1 MPSFVNPI
9 HTNANALNSGTK
21 NEVKDTK
28 NAPKSA
34 SKDFNK
40 ILNQKISKDKTAPK
54 ENPNALK
61 ATPKDAKEDAKELE
75 KTPTPHHQHAQNLAK
90 DQQAPTL
97 KDLLNH
103 KKTTASHEAQHET
116 HEPTLKDLLN
126 HKKTTASHEA
136 QHETHEMHE
145 TNPKTPNET
154 LNKNEKKPNGVA
166 SNAHQ
171 ANLTNKNPLTPTNH
185 ANNAIKNPTAPTH
198 NAKEPKTLKDIHALS
213 QKHDLNASNIQV
225 GTPLEKKETPL
236 NASDQLALKTTQTS
250 INHTLA
256 KNDSK
261 NTANLSSVLQSLEKK
276 ESHNK
281 ERTTPPSNEKKTPPL
296 REALQMNAIKRDK
309 TLSKKK
315 PEKTPTKT
323 QTTAAT
329 PENAPKIPL
338 KTPPLMPL
346 IGANPPN
353 DNAPTPLEKE
363 EKAKEVS
370 ENKEKTKE
378 SNNSAQSAQNA
389 QASDKTSENKSAA
402 PKETI
407 KHFTQQLKQEIQEY
421 KPPMSRISMDL
432 FPKELGKVEVT
443 IQKVG
448 KNLKV
453 SVISHNNSLQT
464 FLDNQ
469 QDLKNSLNA
478 LGFEGVDLS
487 FSQDSSKEQPKEPL
501 REPFKE
507 QESTPLK
514 ENALKSYQENT
525 DNENK
530 ETSMQITLYA

>member
-1 MPSFVNPI
+1 MPSPVNPI
-9 HTNANALNSGTK
+9 HTNANAFNSGAK
-21 NEVKDTK
+21 NEVKDAK

-34 SKDFNK
+34 SKDFSK
-40 ILNQKISKDKTAPK
+40 ILNQKISKDKTASK
-54 ENPNALK
+54 ESPSHSALK
-61 ATPKDAKEDAKELE
+61 ATPKDAKEDAKALE
-75 KTPTPHHQHAQNLAK
+75 KTPTLPYQHAQNLAK

-97 KDLLNH
+97 KDWLNH
-103 KKTTASHEAQHET
+103 KTAPHKSQHEAQHET
-116 HEPTLKDLLN
+116 HEANK
-126 HKKTTASHEA
+126 
-136 QHETHEMHE
+136 

-154 LNKNEKKPNGVA
+154 LSKNEKKPNEVT

-171 ANLTNKNPLTPTNH
+171 TNLPNKNPITPNH
-185 ANNAIKNPTAPTH
+185 ANNAIKTPTTPTH
-198 NAKEPKTLKDIHALS
+198 SAKEPKTLKDIQTLS
-213 QKHDLNASNIQV
+213 QKHDLNASNIQAAT
-225 GTPLEKKETPL
+225 TPENKTPL
-236 NASDQLALKTTQTS
+236 NASDHLALKTTQTPT
-250 INHTLA
+250 NHTLA
-256 KNDSK
+256 KNDAK

-276 ESHNK
+276 EPQNK
-281 ERTTPPSNEKKTPPL
+281 ERANPPNNEKKTPPL
-296 REALQMNAIKRDK
+296 KEALEMNAIKRDK

-315 PEKTPTKT
+315 PEKTPIHAKT
-323 QTTAAT
+323 QATAPSAT

-338 KTPPLMPL
+338 KTLPLMPL
-346 IGANPPN
+346 IGANPPPN
-353 DNAPTPLEKE
+353 DNIPTPLEKE
-363 EKAKEVS
+363 EKTKEIS
-370 ENKEKTKE
+370 DNKEKAKE
-378 SNNSAQSAQNA
+378 TNSSAQSAQNT
-389 QASDKTSENKSAA
+389 QASDKTSENKSTT

-421 KPPMSRISMDL
+421 KPPMSKISMDL

-487 FSQDSSKEQPKEPL
+487 FSQDSSKEQQAPKDQPK
-501 REPFKE
+501 EPFKE
-507 QESTPLK
+507 QELTPLK

-525 DNENK
+525 DHENQ

>member
-1 MPSFVNPI
+1 MPSPINPI
-9 HTNANALNSGTK
+9 HTNANANASINSGVK

-54 ENPNALK
+54 ESPNSNALK
-61 ATPKDAKEDAKELE
+61 ATPKDAKENAKELE

-103 KKTTASHEAQHET
+103 KKTTASHEAQHE
-116 HEPTLKDLLN
+116 N
-126 HKKTTASHEA
+126 
-136 QHETHEMHE
+136 HETS
-145 TNPKTPNET
+145 PKTPNET

-166 SNAHQ
+166 SNTHQ

-185 ANNAIKNPTAPTH
+185 AIKNPTAPTH

-213 QKHDLNASNIQV
+213 QKHDLNASNIQAT
-225 GTPLEKKETPL
+225 TPLEKKETPL
-236 NASDQLALKTTQTS
+236 NASDQLALKTTQTP

-281 ERTTPPSNEKKTPPL
+281 ERTTPPHNEKKTPPL

-315 PEKTPTKT
+315 SEKTPTKT
-323 QTTAAT
+323 QTTAQVAT
-329 PENAPKIPL
+329 PKNPPKIPL

-378 SNNSAQSAQNA
+378 STNSTQSVQNA
-389 QASDKTSENKSAA
+389 QSSDKTSENKSAA

-487 FSQDSSKEQPKEPL
+487 FSQDSSKEQPKEQL

>member
-1 MPSFVNPI
+1 MPSPINPI
-9 HTNANALNSGTK
+9 HTNANANASINSGAK
-21 NEVKDTK
+21 NEDTK

-34 SKDFNK
+34 SKDFSK

-54 ENPNALK
+54 ENPSALK
-61 ATPKDAKEDAKELE
+61 ATPKNAKEGAKEDAKELE

-103 KKTTASHEAQHET
+103 QKTTASHEAQHEI
-116 HEPTLKDLLN
+116 
-126 HKKTTASHEA
+126 HKN
-136 QHETHEMHE
+136 HE

-154 LNKNEKKPNGVA
+154 LNKNEKKPNGVT
-166 SNAHQ
+166 SSVHQ
-171 ANLTNKNPLTPTNH
+171 TNLTHKPPLTPTNH
-185 ANNAIKNPTAPTH
+185 ANHANHAIKNPTTPTH
-198 NAKEPKTLKDIHALS
+198 NTKDPKTLKDIQTLS
-213 QKHDLNASNIQV
+213 QKHDLNVSNIQATT
-225 GTPLEKKETPL
+225 TPENKTPL

-256 KNDSK
+256 KNDAK

-276 ESHNK
+276 DPHNK
-281 ERTTPPSNEKKTPPL
+281 EHATPPNNEKKTPPL
-296 REALQMNAIKRDK
+296 REALPMNAIKRDK

-323 QTTAAT
+323 QTTAPSIV

-338 KTPPLMPL
+338 KTPPLPL
-346 IGANPPN
+346 IGANPPPN
-353 DNAPTPLEKE
+353 DNTPTPLEKE

-378 SNNSAQSAQNA
+378 STNSAQSAQNA

-487 FSQDSSKEQPKEPL
+487 FSQDSSKEQEKEPFK
-501 REPFKE
+501 EPFKE
-507 QESTPLK
+507 QELTPLK

>member
-1 MPSFVNPI
+1 MPSPINPI
-9 HTNANALNSGTK
+9 HTNASANASALNSGAK

-61 ATPKDAKEDAKELE
+61 ATPKNSKEGAKENAKELE
-75 KTPTPHHQHAQNLAK
+75 KTPTPHYQHAQNLAK

-103 KKTTASHEAQHET
+103 KKTTASHEAQHEI
-116 HEPTLKDLLN
+116 
-126 HKKTTASHEA
+126 HKN
-136 QHETHEMHE
+136 HE

-154 LNKNEKKPNGVA
+154 LNKNEKKPNEVA

-185 ANNAIKNPTAPTH
+185 ANNANKNPTAPTH
-198 NAKEPKTLKDIHALS
+198 NAKDSKTLKDIQTLS

-256 KNDSK
+256 KNDAK

-276 ESHNK
+276 ESYNK
-281 ERTTPPSNEKKTPPL
+281 ERTTLPHNEKKTPPL

-323 QTTAAT
+323 QTTAPSTT

-353 DNAPTPLEKE
+353 NNAPTPLEKE
-363 EKAKEVS
+363 EKTKEVS

-378 SNNSAQSAQNA
+378 STNSAQSVQNT

-487 FSQDSSKEQPKEPL
+487 FSQDSSKEQPKEQL

-507 QESTPLK
+507 QELTPLK

>member
-1 MPSFVNPI
+1 MPSPINPI
-9 HTNANALNSGTK
+9 HTNASANANALNSGAK
-21 NEVKDTK
+21 NEDTK

-34 SKDFNK
+34 SKDFSK

-54 ENPNALK
+54 ESPNALK
-61 ATPKDAKEDAKELE
+61 AAPKDAKEGAKKDAKELE
-75 KTPTPHHQHAQNLAK
+75 KTPTLHPQHAQNLAK

-116 HEPTLKDLLN
+116 HKN
-126 HKKTTASHEA
+126 
-136 QHETHEMHE
+136 HE

-154 LNKNEKKPNGVA
+154 LNKNEKKPNGVI

-171 ANLTNKNPLTPTNH
+171 TSLTNKNPLPPTNH
-185 ANNAIKNPTAPTH
+185 ANNAIKNPTAPTDTK
-198 NAKEPKTLKDIHALS
+198 KESKTLKDIQTLS
-213 QKHDLNASNIQV
+213 QKHDLNASNIQAT
-225 GTPLEKKETPL
+225 TPLEKKETPL
-236 NASDQLALKTTQTS
+236 RTSDQLALKTTQTS
-250 INHTLA
+250 INHTLK
-256 KNDSK
+256 KNDAK

-276 ESHNK
+276 ESHHK
-281 ERTTPPSNEKKTPPL
+281 ERATPPSNEKKTPPL

-323 QTTAAT
+323 QTTAPSAT
-329 PENAPKIPL
+329 LENAPKTPL

-353 DNAPTPLEKE
+353 DNAPTLLEKE
-363 EKAKEVS
+363 EKTKEAS
-370 ENKEKTKE
+370 ENKEKAKE
-378 SNNSAQSAQNA
+378 STNSTQSAQNA
-389 QASDKTSENKSAA
+389 QSSDKASENKSAT

-487 FSQDSSKEQPKEPL
+487 FSQDSSKEQEKEQL
-501 REPFKE
+501 RESFKE
-507 QESTPLK
+507 QELTPLK

-525 DNENK
+525 DNENQ

>member
-1 MPSFVNPI
+1 MPSPVNPI
-9 HTNANALNSGTK
+9 HTNANALNSGAK

-34 SKDFNK
+34 SKDFSK
-40 ILNQKISKDKTAPK
+40 ILNQKISKDKTASK
-54 ENPNALK
+54 NSNPSALKDTPQNALK
-61 ATPKDAKEDAKELE
+61 DKLE
-75 KTPTPHHQHAQNLAK
+75 KTPTPHHQHAQNPAK

-97 KDLLNH
+97 KDWLNH
-103 KKTTASHEAQHET
+103 QKTTAPHETQHET
-116 HEPTLKDLLN
+116 HETN
-126 HKKTTASHEA
+126 
-136 QHETHEMHE
+136 E

-154 LNKNEKKPNGVA
+154 LNKNEKKPNGVTSNTHQTNLA
-166 SNAHQ
+166 S
-171 ANLTNKNPLTPTNH
+171 KNPITPNH

-198 NAKEPKTLKDIHALS
+198 NAKEPKTLKDIQTLS
-213 QKHDLNASNIQV
+213 QKHDLNASNIQATT
-225 GTPLEKKETPL
+225 TPENKTPL
-236 NASDQLALKTTQTS
+236 NASDHLALKATQTPT
-250 INHTLA
+250 NHTLA
-256 KNDSK
+256 KNDAK

-276 ESHNK
+276 EPHNK
-281 ERTTPPSNEKKTPPL
+281 EHANPPNNEKKTPPL
-296 REALQMNAIKRDK
+296 KEALEMNAIKRDK

-315 PEKTPTKT
+315 SEKTPTKA
-323 QTTAAT
+323 QTTAPSIA

-363 EKAKEVS
+363 ETTKEAS
-370 ENKEKTKE
+370 DNKEKTKE
-378 SNNSAQSAQNA
+378 SNNSAQNAQNA
-389 QASDKTSENKSAA
+389 QASDKTSENKSTA

-432 FPKELGKVEVT
+432 FPKELGKVEVI

-487 FSQDSSKEQPKEPL
+487 FSQDSSKEQPKEQL
-501 REPFKE
+501 RELFKE

-525 DNENK
+525 DHENQ

>member
-1 MPSFVNPI
+1 MPSPVNPI
-9 HTNANALNSGTK
+9 HTNANALNSGAK
-21 NEVKDTK
+21 NEVKDAK

-34 SKDFNK
+34 SKDFSK

-61 ATPKDAKEDAKELE
+61 ATPKNSKEDAKKLE
-75 KTPTPHHQHAQNLAK
+75 KTPTLPHQHAQNPAK

-97 KDLLNH
+97 KDWLNH
-103 KKTTASHEAQHET
+103 KKTTASHEAQHE
-116 HEPTLKDLLN
+116 KN
-126 HKKTTASHEA
+126 
-136 QHETHEMHE
+136 HE

-154 LNKNEKKPNGVA
+154 LNKNEKKPNGIT

-171 ANLTNKNPLTPTNH
+171 TSLPNKNPITPTNH

-198 NAKEPKTLKDIHALS
+198 NAKDPKTLKDIQTLS
-213 QKHDLNASNIQV
+213 QKHDLNASNIQAAT
-225 GTPLEKKETPL
+225 TPENKNPL
-236 NASDQLALKTTQTS
+236 NASDQLALKTTQTPT
-250 INHTLA
+250 NHTLA
-256 KNDSK
+256 KNDAK

-276 ESHNK
+276 ESPNK
-281 ERTTPPSNEKKTPPL
+281 EHANPQNNEKKTPPL
-296 REALQMNAIKRDK
+296 KEALQMNAIKRDK

-315 PEKTPTKT
+315 SEKT
-323 QTTAAT
+323 QTKAQTTAQSAT

-338 KTPPLMPL
+338 KTPLLMPL
-346 IGANPPN
+346 IGANPPPN
-353 DNAPTPLEKE
+353 DNIPTPLEKE
-363 EKAKEVS
+363 ETTKEAS
-370 ENKEKTKE
+370 DNKEKTKE
-378 SNNSAQSAQNA
+378 TNNSAQNAQNT
-389 QASDKTSENKSAA
+389 QASDKTSENKSVT

-432 FPKELGKVEVT
+432 FPKELGKVEVI

-487 FSQDSSKEQPKEPL
+487 FSQDSSKEQPKEQL
-501 REPFKE
+501 RELFKE
-507 QESTPLK
+507 QESSPLK

-525 DNENK
+525 DHENQ

>member
-1 MPSFVNPI
+1 MPSPVNPI
-9 HTNANALNSGTK
+9 HTNANALNSGAK
-21 NEVKDTK
+21 NEVKDAK

-34 SKDFNK
+34 SKDFSK

-54 ENPNALK
+54 ESPNPNASK
-61 ATPKDAKEDAKELE
+61 VTPKDAKALE
-75 KTPTPHHQHAQNLAK
+75 KTPTLPHQHAKDLVK

-97 KDLLNH
+97 KDWLNH
-103 KKTTASHEAQHET
+103 KKITASHETQHET
-116 HEPTLKDLLN
+116 HEAN
-126 HKKTTASHEA
+126 
-136 QHETHEMHE
+136 E

-154 LNKNEKKPNGVA
+154 LNKNEKKPNGVT

-171 ANLTNKNPLTPTNH
+171 TNLASKNPITPTNH
-185 ANNAIKNPTAPTH
+185 ANNAIKNPTTPTH
-198 NAKEPKTLKDIHALS
+198 NAKEPKTLKDIQTLS
-213 QKHDLNASNIQV
+213 QKHDLNASNIQAAT
-225 GTPLEKKETPL
+225 TPENKNPL
-236 NASDQLALKTTQTS
+236 NASDQLALKTTQTPT
-250 INHTLA
+250 NHTLA
-256 KNDSK
+256 KNDAK

-281 ERTTPPSNEKKTPPL
+281 EHANPSHNEKKTPPL
-296 REALQMNAIKRDK
+296 KEALQMNAIKRDK

-315 PEKTPTKT
+315 SEKTPTKA
-323 QTTAAT
+323 QTTAPSIA
-329 PENAPKIPL
+329 PENAPKIPF

-353 DNAPTPLEKE
+353 DNIPTPLEKE
-363 EKAKEVS
+363 ETTKEAS
-370 ENKEKTKE
+370 DNKEKTKE
-378 SNNSAQSAQNA
+378 SSNSAQSAQNT
-389 QASDKTSENKSAA
+389 QASDKTSENKNVT

-432 FPKELGKVEVT
+432 FPKELGKVEVI

-487 FSQDSSKEQPKEPL
+487 FSQDSSKEQPKEQL
-501 REPFKE
+501 RELFKE

-525 DNENK
+525 DHENK

>member
-1 MPSFVNPI
+1 MPSPVNPI
-9 HTNANALNSGTK
+9 HTNANALNSGAK
-21 NEVKDTK
+21 NEDTK

-34 SKDFNK
+34 SKDFSK

-61 ATPKDAKEDAKELE
+61 ATPKDAKEDAKALE
-75 KTPTPHHQHAQNLAK
+75 KTLPHQHSQNLAK

-97 KDLLNH
+97 KDWLNH
-103 KKTTASHEAQHET
+103 QKTTAKHEAQHET
-116 HEPTLKDLLN
+116 HEAN
-126 HKKTTASHEA
+126 
-136 QHETHEMHE
+136 E

-154 LNKNEKKPNGVA
+154 LNKNEKKPNGVT

-185 ANNAIKNPTAPTH
+185 AIKNPTTPTH
-198 NAKEPKTLKDIHALS
+198 NAKESKTLKDIQTLS
-213 QKHDLNASNIQV
+213 QKHDLNASNIQAAT
-225 GTPLEKKETPL
+225 TPENKTPL
-236 NASDQLALKTTQTS
+236 NASDHLALKTTPKNPTTNPTT
-250 INHTLA
+250 I
-256 KNDSK
+256 KNDAK

-276 ESHNK
+276 ESPNK
-281 ERTTPPSNEKKTPPL
+281 EHANPQNNEKKTPPL
-296 REALQMNAIKRDK
+296 KEALQMNAIKRDK

-315 PEKTPTKT
+315 PEKTPTKA
-323 QTTAAT
+323 QTTAPSIV

-346 IGANPPN
+346 IGANPPPN
-353 DNAPTPLEKE
+353 DNIPTPLEKE
-363 EKAKEVS
+363 ETTKEAS
-370 ENKEKTKE
+370 DNKEKTKE
-378 SNNSAQSAQNA
+378 STNSAQNA
-389 QASDKTSENKSAA
+389 QNTQASDKTIENKSTA

-432 FPKELGKVEVT
+432 FPKELGRVEVI

-487 FSQDSSKEQPKEPL
+487 FSQDSSKEQPKEQL
-501 REPFKE
+501 RELFKE
-507 QESTPLK
+507 QESSPLK

-525 DNENK
+525 DHENQ
-530 ETSMQITLYA
+530 ETSMQITLYAWF

>member
-1 MPSFVNPI
+1 MPSPINPI
-9 HTNANALNSGTK
+9 HTNASANANALNSGAK

-34 SKDFNK
+34 SKDFSK

-54 ENPNALK
+54 ENPSALK
-61 ATPKDAKEDAKELE
+61 ATPKDAKENAKENAKELE

-103 KKTTASHEAQHET
+103 KKTAVSHEAQHET
-116 HEPTLKDLLN
+116 HK
-126 HKKTTASHEA
+126 
-136 QHETHEMHE
+136 MHE

-154 LNKNEKKPNGVA
+154 SNKNEKKPNGVA
-166 SNAHQ
+166 SSAHQ

-198 NAKEPKTLKDIHALS
+198 NAKEPKTLKDIQTLS
-213 QKHDLNASNIQV
+213 QKHDLNANNIQAT
-225 GTPLEKKETPL
+225 TPLEKKETPL
-236 NASDQLALKTTQTS
+236 KASDQLALKTTQTP

-256 KNDSK
+256 KNDAK

-323 QTTAAT
+323 QTTAQAAT

-363 EKAKEVS
+363 EKAKEAS
-370 ENKEKTKE
+370 DNKEKTKE
-378 SNNSAQSAQNA
+378 STNSAQNA
-389 QASDKTSENKSAA
+389 QNTQASDKASENKSAA

-487 FSQDSSKEQPKEPL
+487 FSQDSSKEQPKESFK
-501 REPFKE
+501 EPFKE

>member
-1 MPSFVNPI
+1 MPSPINPI
-9 HTNANALNSGTK
+9 HTNANTNASINSGAK
-21 NEVKDTK
+21 NEDTK

-34 SKDFNK
+34 SKDFSK

-54 ENPNALK
+54 ENPSALK
-61 ATPKDAKEDAKELE
+61 ASPKDAKENAKALE

-116 HEPTLKDLLN
+116 HK
-126 HKKTTASHEA
+126 
-136 QHETHEMHE
+136 MHE

-154 LNKNEKKPNGVA
+154 SNKNEKKPNGVA
-166 SNAHQ
+166 SSAHQ
-171 ANLTNKNPLTPTNH
+171 ANLTHKNPLTPTNH
-185 ANNAIKNPTAPTH
+185 ANKNPTAPTH
-198 NAKEPKTLKDIHALS
+198 NAKEPKTLKDIQTLS

-236 NASDQLALKTTQTS
+236 NANDQLALKTTQTS

-256 KNDSK
+256 KNDAK

-281 ERTTPPSNEKKTPPL
+281 ERTTPPNNEKKTPPL
-296 REALQMNAIKRDK
+296 REALPMNAIKRDK

-323 QTTAAT
+323 QTTAPSIA

-378 SNNSAQSAQNA
+378 STNSAQNA
-389 QASDKTSENKSAA
+389 QNAQVSDKTSENKSAT

-501 REPFKE
+501 RESFKE

>member
-1 MPSFVNPI
+1 MPSPVNPI
-9 HTNANALNSGTK
+9 HTNANALNSGAK

-34 SKDFNK
+34 SKDFSK
-40 ILNQKISKDKTAPK
+40 ILNQKISKDKTASK
-54 ENPNALK
+54 ENPSALK
-61 ATPKDAKEDAKELE
+61 DAPKDAKALE
-75 KTPTPHHQHAQNLAK
+75 KTTTPTHQHAQNPAK
-90 DQQAPTL
+90 NQQAPTL
-97 KDLLNH
+97 KDWLNH
-103 KKTTASHEAQHET
+103 PKTTASHEAQHE
-116 HEPTLKDLLN
+116 N
-126 HKKTTASHEA
+126 
-136 QHETHEMHE
+136 HE
-145 TNPKTPNET
+145 TNPKNPNET
-154 LNKNEKKPNGVA
+154 LNKNEKKPNGVT

-171 ANLTNKNPLTPTNH
+171 TNLASKNPITPTNH
-185 ANNAIKNPTAPTH
+185 ANHANKTPTH
-198 NAKEPKTLKDIHALS
+198 DTKEPKTLKDIQTLS
-213 QKHDLNASNIQV
+213 QKHDLNASNIQAATTPENK
-225 GTPLEKKETPL
+225 TPLST
-236 NASDQLALKTTQTS
+236 SDQLALKATQTPT
-250 INHTLA
+250 NHTLA
-256 KNDSK
+256 KNDAK

-276 ESHNK
+276 EPPNK
-281 ERTTPPSNEKKTPPL
+281 EHANPQNSEKKTPPL
-296 REALQMNAIKRDK
+296 KEALEMNAIKRDK

-315 PEKTPTKT
+315 PEKTPIHAKT
-323 QTTAAT
+323 QTTAPSAT

-353 DNAPTPLEKE
+353 DNIPTPLEKE

-370 ENKEKTKE
+370 ENKEKAKE
-378 SNNSAQSAQNA
+378 TNSSTQSAQNT
-389 QASDKTSENKSAA
+389 QASDKTSDNKSTA

-421 KPPMSRISMDL
+421 KPPMSKISMDL

-487 FSQDSSKEQPKEPL
+487 FSQDSSKEQQAPKEQPK
-501 REPFKE
+501 EPFKE
-507 QESTPLK
+507 QELTPLK

-525 DNENK
+525 DHENQ

>member
-1 MPSFVNPI
+1 MPSPINPI
-9 HTNANALNSGTK
+9 HTNASANASTLINSGAK
-21 NEVKDTK
+21 NKDTK

-34 SKDFNK
+34 SKDFSK

-61 ATPKDAKEDAKELE
+61 ATPKNTKEDAKVLE
-75 KTPTPHHQHAQNLAK
+75 KTPTLQPQHAQNPAK

-103 KKTTASHEAQHET
+103 KTTAPHEAQHEN
-116 HEPTLKDLLN
+116 HE
-126 HKKTTASHEA
+126 
-136 QHETHEMHE
+136 HE

-154 LNKNEKKPNGVA
+154 LNKNEKEPNGVT
-166 SNAHQ
+166 SNDHQ

-185 ANNAIKNPTAPTH
+185 AIKNPTAPTH
-198 NAKEPKTLKDIHALS
+198 NAKEPKTLKDIQTLS
-213 QKHDLNASNIQV
+213 QKHDLNANNIQAAT
-225 GTPLEKKETPL
+225 TPENKTPL
-236 NASDQLALKTTQTS
+236 NASDQLALKTTQTPT
-250 INHTLA
+250 NHTLA
-256 KNDSK
+256 KNDAK

-276 ESHNK
+276 EPQNK
-281 ERTTPPSNEKKTPPL
+281 ERATPPNNEKKTPPL
-296 REALQMNAIKRDK
+296 KEALQMNAIKRDK

-315 PEKTPTKT
+315 SEKTPTKA
-323 QTTAAT
+323 QTTAPSAT

-353 DNAPTPLEKE
+353 DNPPTPLEKE
-363 EKAKEVS
+363 ETTKEAS
-370 ENKEKTKE
+370 DNKEKTKE

-389 QASDKTSENKSAA
+389 QASDKTSENKSVT

-432 FPKELGKVEVT
+432 FPKELGKVEVI

-487 FSQDSSKEQPKEPL
+487 FSQDSSKEQHKEQL
-501 REPFKE
+501 RELFKE

-514 ENALKSYQENT
+514 ESVLKSYQENT
-525 DNENK
+525 DHENQ

>member
-1 MPSFVNPI
+1 MPSPVNPL
-9 HTNANALNSGTK
+9 HANTNALNSGAK
-21 NEVKDTK
+21 NEVKDAK

-34 SKDFNK
+34 SKDFSK

-54 ENPNALK
+54 ELPNPNALK
-61 ATPKDAKEDAKELE
+61 ATPKDAKALE
-75 KTPTPHHQHAQNLAK
+75 KTPILPHQHAQNPAK

-97 KDLLNH
+97 KDWLNH
-103 KKTTASHEAQHET
+103 KTAPHKSQHEAQHET
-116 HEPTLKDLLN
+116 HEAN
-126 HKKTTASHEA
+126 
-136 QHETHEMHE
+136 E

-154 LNKNEKKPNGVA
+154 LNKNEKKPNEVA

-171 ANLTNKNPLTPTNH
+171 TNLPNKNPITPNHAKNATKTPT
-185 ANNAIKNPTAPTH
+185 TPTH
-198 NAKEPKTLKDIHALS
+198 SAKEPKTLKDIQTLS
-213 QKHDLNASNIQV
+213 QKHDLNANNIQAAT
-225 GTPLEKKETPL
+225 TPENKNPL
-236 NASDQLALKTTQTS
+236 NASDHLALKTTQTPT
-250 INHTLA
+250 NHTLA
-256 KNDSK
+256 KNDAK

-276 ESHNK
+276 EPQNK
-281 ERTTPPSNEKKTPPL
+281 EHANPPNSEKKTPPL
-296 REALQMNAIKRDK
+296 KEALQMNAIKRDK

-315 PEKTPTKT
+315 SEKTPTHAKT
-323 QTTAAT
+323 QTTALSVA

-346 IGANPPN
+346 IGANPPPN
-353 DNAPTPLEKE
+353 NNAPTPPEKE
-363 EKAKEVS
+363 EKTKEVS
-370 ENKEKTKE
+370 DNKEKAKE
-378 SNNSAQSAQNA
+378 TNSSAQSAQNT
-389 QASDKTSENKSAA
+389 QASDKTSDNKSIA

-421 KPPMSRISMDL
+421 KPPMSKISMDL

-487 FSQDSSKEQPKEPL
+487 FSQDSSKEQQAPKDQPK
-501 REPFKE
+501 EPFKE
-507 QESTPLK
+507 QELTPLK

-525 DNENK
+525 DHENQ

>member
-9 HTNANALNSGTK
+9 HTNASANANANASTLINNGAK

-34 SKDFNK
+34 SKDFSK

-54 ENPNALK
+54 ENPSALK

-116 HEPTLKDLLN
+116 HETD
-126 HKKTTASHEA
+126 
-136 QHETHEMHE
+136 
-145 TNPKTPNET
+145 PKTPNET
-154 LNKNEKKPNGVA
+154 LNKNEKKPNGVT
-166 SNAHQ
+166 SSTHQ
-171 ANLTNKNPLTPTNH
+171 SSLTNKNPLIPTNH
-185 ANNAIKNPTAPTH
+185 ANNAIKNPTAPTDTK
-198 NAKEPKTLKDIHALS
+198 KEPKTLKDIQTLS

-225 GTPLEKKETPL
+225 AAPLEKKETPL

-276 ESHNK
+276 EPQNK
-281 ERTTPPSNEKKTPPL
+281 EHSNPQNNEKKTPPL

-315 PEKTPTKT
+315 PEKTPIHAKN
-323 QTTAAT
+323 QTTAQAAT

-363 EKAKEVS
+363 EKTKEVS

-378 SNNSAQSAQNA
+378 STNSTQSVQNT
-389 QASDKTSENKSAA
+389 QASDKASENKSAA

-421 KPPMSRISMDL
+421 KPPMSKISMDL

-507 QESTPLK
+507 QELTPLK

>member
-1 MPSFVNPI
+1 MPSPINPI
-9 HTNANALNSGTK
+9 HTNANANALNSGAK
-21 NEVKDTK
+21 NEDTK

-34 SKDFNK
+34 SKDFSK

-61 ATPKDAKEDAKELE
+61 ATPKNSKEGAKENAKELE

-103 KKTTASHEAQHET
+103 KKTTASHEAQHEI
-116 HEPTLKDLLN
+116 
-126 HKKTTASHEA
+126 HKN
-136 QHETHEMHE
+136 HE

-166 SNAHQ
+166 SSAHQ

-185 ANNAIKNPTAPTH
+185 AIKNPTAPTH
-198 NAKEPKTLKDIHALS
+198 NAKESKILKDIHALS
-213 QKHDLNASNIQV
+213 QKHDLNASNIQA
-225 GTPLEKKETPL
+225 TAPLEKKETPL
-236 NASDQLALKTTQTS
+236 NASDQLALKTTQTP

-256 KNDSK
+256 KNDAK

-276 ESHNK
+276 ESQNK

-315 PEKTPTKT
+315 PEKTPIHAKA
-323 QTTAAT
+323 QTTAQVAT

-363 EKAKEVS
+363 EKTKEVS
-370 ENKEKTKE
+370 ENKEKAKE
-378 SNNSAQSAQNA
+378 STNSAQSAQNA
-389 QASDKTSENKSAA
+389 QASDKTSENKNAA

-487 FSQDSSKEQPKEPL
+487 FSQDSSKEQPKEQL
-501 REPFKE
+501 RESFKE

>member
-1 MPSFVNPI
+1 MPSPINPI
-9 HTNANALNSGTK
+9 HTNASANANALNSGAK
-21 NEVKDTK
+21 NEDTK

-34 SKDFNK
+34 SKDFSK
-40 ILNQKISKDKTAPK
+40 ILNQKISKDKTASK
-54 ENPNALK
+54 ESPNPNALK
-61 ATPKDAKEDAKELE
+61 ATPKNAKEDAKKLE
-75 KTPTPHHQHAQNLAK
+75 KTPTLPHQHAQNPAK

-103 KKTTASHEAQHET
+103 KKTTASHEAQHE
-116 HEPTLKDLLN
+116 KN
-126 HKKTTASHEA
+126 
-136 QHETHEMHE
+136 HE

-154 LNKNEKKPNGVA
+154 LNKNEKKPNGVT

-171 ANLTNKNPLTPTNH
+171 TNLASKNPLTPTNR
-185 ANNAIKNPTAPTH
+185 ANNAIKNPTTPTH
-198 NAKEPKTLKDIHALS
+198 NAKEPKTLKDIQALS
-213 QKHDLNASNIQV
+213 QKHDLNASNIQA
-225 GTPLEKKETPL
+225 TAPLEKKETPL
-236 NASDQLALKTTQTS
+236 NASDHLALKTTQTPT
-250 INHTLA
+250 NHTLA
-256 KNDSK
+256 KNDAK

-276 ESHNK
+276 DPHNK
-281 ERTTPPSNEKKTPPL
+281 EHATPPNNEKKTPHL
-296 REALQMNAIKRDK
+296 KEALQMNAIKRDK

-315 PEKTPTKT
+315 SEKTPTKA
-323 QTTAAT
+323 QTTAQSAT
-329 PENAPKIPL
+329 PENASKIPL

-353 DNAPTPLEKE
+353 DNIPTPLEKE
-363 EKAKEVS
+363 EKTKEAS
-370 ENKEKTKE
+370 DNKEKTKE
-378 SNNSAQSAQNA
+378 TNNSTQNAQNA
-389 QASDKTSENKSAA
+389 QASDKTSENKSVT

-407 KHFTQQLKQEIQEY
+407 RHFTQQLKQEIQEY

-432 FPKELGKVEVT
+432 FPKELGKVEVI

-487 FSQDSSKEQPKEPL
+487 FSQDSSKEQPKEQL
-501 REPFKE
+501 RELFKE
-507 QESTPLK
+507 QESSPLK

-525 DNENK
+525 DHENK

>member
-1 MPSFVNPI
+1 MPSPINPI
-9 HTNANALNSGTK
+9 HTNANANALNSGAK
-21 NEVKDTK
+21 NEDTK
-28 NAPKSA
+28 NAPKNA
-34 SKDFNK
+34 SKDFSK

-54 ENPNALK
+54 ENPSALK
-61 ATPKDAKEDAKELE
+61 ATPKNAKEGAKEGAKALE

-90 DQQAPTL
+90 DQQTPTL

-116 HEPTLKDLLN
+116 HK
-126 HKKTTASHEA
+126 
-136 QHETHEMHE
+136 MHE

-154 LNKNEKKPNGVA
+154 LNKNEKKPNGVI

-198 NAKEPKTLKDIHALS
+198 NAKEPKTLKDIQTLS

-256 KNDSK
+256 KNDAK

-296 REALQMNAIKRDK
+296 RESLQMNAIKRDK

-323 QTTAAT
+323 QTTAPSTT

-338 KTPPLMPL
+338 KTPTLMPL
-346 IGANPPN
+346 IGANPTPN

-363 EKAKEVS
+363 ETTKEAS

-378 SNNSAQSAQNA
+378 STNSTQSAQNT

-421 KPPMSRISMDL
+421 KPPISRISMDL

-478 LGFEGVDLS
+478 LGFDGVDLS
-487 FSQDSSKEQPKEPL
+487 FSQDSSKEQPKESL

-525 DNENK
+525 GNENK

>member
-1 MPSFVNPI
+1 MPSPINPI
-9 HTNANALNSGTK
+9 HTNANALNSGAK
-21 NEVKDTK
+21 NEVKEAK

-34 SKDFNK
+34 SKDFSE

-54 ENPNALK
+54 ENPSALK
-61 ATPKDAKEDAKELE
+61 ATPKNAKEGAKEGAKALE

-90 DQQAPTL
+90 DQQTPTL

-116 HEPTLKDLLN
+116 HK
-126 HKKTTASHEA
+126 
-136 QHETHEMHE
+136 MHE

-154 LNKNEKKPNGVA
+154 LNKNEKKPNGVI

-198 NAKEPKTLKDIHALS
+198 NAKEPKTLKDIQTLS

-256 KNDSK
+256 KNDAK

-323 QTTAAT
+323 QTTAPSTT

-338 KTPPLMPL
+338 KTPTLMPL
-346 IGANPPN
+346 IGANPTPN

-363 EKAKEVS
+363 ETTKEAS

-378 SNNSAQSAQNA
+378 STNSTQSAQNT

-421 KPPMSRISMDL
+421 KPPISRISMDL

-478 LGFEGVDLS
+478 LGFDGVDLS
-487 FSQDSSKEQPKEPL
+487 FSQDSSKEQPKESL

>member
-1 MPSFVNPI
+1 MPSPVNPI
-9 HTNANALNSGTK
+9 HTNANALNSGAK

-34 SKDFNK
+34 SKDFSK

-54 ENPNALK
+54 EDPNASK
-61 ATPKDAKEDAKELE
+61 VTPKDAKALE
-75 KTPTPHHQHAQNLAK
+75 KTPTHQHAQNPAK

-103 KKTTASHEAQHET
+103 QKTTAPHETQHET
-116 HEPTLKDLLN
+116 HEAN
-126 HKKTTASHEA
+126 
-136 QHETHEMHE
+136 E

-154 LNKNEKKPNGVA
+154 LNKNEKKPNGVT

-171 ANLTNKNPLTPTNH
+171 TNLASKNPITPNH

-198 NAKEPKTLKDIHALS
+198 NAKEPKTLKDIQTLS
-213 QKHDLNASNIQV
+213 QKHDLNASNIQATT
-225 GTPLEKKETPL
+225 TPENKTPL
-236 NASDQLALKTTQTS
+236 NASDHLALKTTQTPT
-250 INHTLA
+250 NHTLA
-256 KNDSK
+256 KNDAK

-276 ESHNK
+276 EPHNK
-281 ERTTPPSNEKKTPPL
+281 ERTNPPNNEKKTPPL
-296 REALQMNAIKRDK
+296 KEALQMNAIKRDK

-315 PEKTPTKT
+315 SEKTPTKA
-323 QTTAAT
+323 QTTAPSIA

-353 DNAPTPLEKE
+353 DNSPTPLEKE
-363 EKAKEVS
+363 ETTKEAS
-370 ENKEKTKE
+370 DNKEKTKE
-378 SNNSAQSAQNA
+378 SNNSAQNAQNA
-389 QASDKTSENKSAA
+389 QASDKASENKSVT

-432 FPKELGKVEVT
+432 FPKELGKVEVI

-487 FSQDSSKEQPKEPL
+487 FSQDSSKEQPKEQL

-507 QESTPLK
+507 QELTPLK

-525 DNENK
+525 DHENQ

>member
-1 MPSFVNPI
+1 MPSPVNPI
-9 HTNANALNSGTK
+9 HTNANALNGGAK

-34 SKDFNK
+34 SKDFSK

-54 ENPNALK
+54 ENPNTLK
-61 ATPKDAKEDAKELE
+61 ATPKDAKEDAKTLE
-75 KTPTPHHQHAQNLAK
+75 KTPTLPHQHAQNPAK

-97 KDLLNH
+97 KDWLNH
-103 KKTTASHEAQHET
+103 QKTTASHEAQHE
-116 HEPTLKDLLN
+116 N
-126 HKKTTASHEA
+126 
-136 QHETHEMHE
+136 HE

-154 LNKNEKKPNGVA
+154 LNKNEKKPNEVT

-185 ANNAIKNPTAPTH
+185 ANHSIKNPTTPTH
-198 NAKEPKTLKDIHALS
+198 NAKEPKTLKDIQTLS
-213 QKHDLNASNIQV
+213 QKHDLNASNIQATT
-225 GTPLEKKETPL
+225 TPENKTPL
-236 NASDQLALKTTQTS
+236 NASDQLALKTTQTPT
-250 INHTLA
+250 NHTLA
-256 KNDSK
+256 KNDAK

-276 ESHNK
+276 DPHNK
-281 ERTTPPSNEKKTPPL
+281 EHANPQNNEKKTPPL
-296 REALQMNAIKRDK
+296 KEALPMNAIKRDK

-315 PEKTPTKT
+315 PEKTPTKA
-323 QTTAAT
+323 QTTAPSIA

-346 IGANPPN
+346 IGANPPPN
-353 DNAPTPLEKE
+353 DNIPTPLEKE
-363 EKAKEVS
+363 EKTQEVS
-370 ENKEKTKE
+370 DNKEKTKE
-378 SNNSAQSAQNA
+378 SSNSTQSAQNA
-389 QASDKTSENKSAA
+389 QASDKTSENKSIA

-432 FPKELGKVEVT
+432 FPKELGKVEVI

-487 FSQDSSKEQPKEPL
+487 FSQDSSKEQPKEQL
-501 REPFKE
+501 RELFKE

-525 DNENK
+525 DHENQ

>member
-1 MPSFVNPI
+1 MPSLVNPI
-9 HTNANALNSGTK
+9 HTNANALNSGAK
-21 NEVKDTK
+21 NEVKDAK

-34 SKDFNK
+34 SKDFSK

-54 ENPNALK
+54 ESLNHNALK
-61 ATPKDAKEDAKELE
+61 ATPQDAKENAKEDAKALE
-75 KTPTPHHQHAQNLAK
+75 KTPTLNHQHAQNPAK

-97 KDLLNH
+97 KDWLNH
-103 KKTTASHEAQHET
+103 KKITASHEAQHET
-116 HEPTLKDLLN
+116 HE
-126 HKKTTASHEA
+126 
-136 QHETHEMHE
+136 HE

-154 LNKNEKKPNGVA
+154 LNKNEKKPNEA
-166 SNAHQ
+166 LSNAHQ
-171 ANLTNKNPLTPTNH
+171 TNLPNKNPLTPNH
-185 ANNAIKNPTAPTH
+185 ANNAIKNPTAPTDTK
-198 NAKEPKTLKDIHALS
+198 KEPKTLKDIQALS
-213 QKHDLNASNIQV
+213 QKHDLNASNIQAAT
-225 GTPLEKKETPL
+225 TPENKNPL
-236 NASDQLALKTTQTS
+236 NASDHLALKTTQVP
-250 INHTLA
+250 INNTLA
-256 KNDSK
+256 KNDAK

-276 ESHNK
+276 ESLNK
-281 ERTTPPSNEKKTPPL
+281 EHANPQNSEKKTPPL
-296 REALQMNAIKRDK
+296 KEALQMNAIKRDK

-323 QTTAAT
+323 QTTAPSIT

-346 IGANPPN
+346 IGANPPPN
-353 DNAPTPLEKE
+353 DNIPTPLEKE
-363 EKAKEVS
+363 EKTQEIS

-378 SNNSAQSAQNA
+378 TNNSAQNAQNA
-389 QASDKTSENKSAA
+389 QASDKTSENKSTT

-432 FPKELGKVEVT
+432 FPKELGKVEVV

-487 FSQDSSKEQPKEPL
+487 FSQDSSKEQPKEQL
-501 REPFKE
+501 RELFKE
-507 QESTPLK
+507 QESSPLK

-525 DNENK
+525 DHENK

>member
-1 MPSFVNPI
+1 MPSPINPI
-9 HTNANALNSGTK
+9 HTSTNANASINSGAK
-21 NEVKDTK
+21 NEDTK

-34 SKDFNK
+34 SKDFSK

-61 ATPKDAKEDAKELE
+61 PTPKGAKEGAKKDAKALE
-75 KTPTPHHQHAQNLAK
+75 KTPTPHPQHAQNLAK

-103 KKTTASHEAQHET
+103 KKTTASHEAQNET
-116 HEPTLKDLLN
+116 HKN
-126 HKKTTASHEA
+126 
-136 QHETHEMHE
+136 HE

-154 LNKNEKKPNGVA
+154 LNKNEKKPNEFT
-166 SNAHQ
+166 SSAHQ
-171 ANLTNKNPLTPTNH
+171 TSLTHKNPLTPTNH
-185 ANNAIKNPTAPTH
+185 ANNAIKNPTAPIH
-198 NAKEPKTLKDIHALS
+198 NAKESKTLKDIQTLS

-225 GTPLEKKETPL
+225 VAPLEKKETPL
-236 NASDQLALKTTQTS
+236 KASDQFALKTTQTS

-256 KNDSK
+256 KNDAK
-261 NTANLSSVLQSLEKK
+261 NAANLSSVLQSLEKK

-315 PEKTPTKT
+315 PEKTPIHAKT
-323 QTTAAT
+323 QTTAPSTT
-329 PENAPKIPL
+329 PKNPPKIPL

-363 EKAKEVS
+363 EKTKEAS
-370 ENKEKTKE
+370 DNKEKTKE
-378 SNNSAQSAQNA
+378 STNNAQSTQNA
-389 QASDKTSENKSAA
+389 QASDKTSENKNAA

-487 FSQDSSKEQPKEPL
+487 FSQDSSKEQEKEQL

-507 QESTPLK
+507 QELTPLK

>member
-1 MPSFVNPI
+1 MPSPINPI
-9 HTNANALNSGTK
+9 HTNASTNANASINSGAK

-34 SKDFNK
+34 SKDFSK

-54 ENPNALK
+54 ENPSTLK
-61 ATPKDAKEDAKELE
+61 ATPKDAKENAKELE

-103 KKTTASHEAQHET
+103 KKTTASHEAQHEI
-116 HEPTLKDLLN
+116 
-126 HKKTTASHEA
+126 HKN
-136 QHETHEMHE
+136 HE

-154 LNKNEKKPNGVA
+154 LNKNEKKPNEVA

-171 ANLTNKNPLTPTNH
+171 ASLTNKNPLTPTNH
-185 ANNAIKNPTAPTH
+185 PNKNPTAPTH
-198 NAKEPKTLKDIHALS
+198 NAKEPKTLKDIQTLS

-256 KNDSK
+256 KNGAK

-281 ERTTPPSNEKKTPPL
+281 EHATPPSNEKKTPPL

-323 QTTAAT
+323 QTTAQAVT
-329 PENAPKIPL
+329 LENAPKIPL
-338 KTPPLMPL
+338 KTLPLMPL

-378 SNNSAQSAQNA
+378 STNSAQSVQNA
-389 QASDKTSENKSAA
+389 QASDKTSENKSVT

-487 FSQDSSKEQPKEPL
+487 FSQDSSKEQPKEQL

>member
-1 MPSFVNPI
+1 MPSPVNPI
-9 HTNANALNSGTK
+9 HTNANALNSGAK
-21 NEVKDTK
+21 KEDTK

-34 SKDFNK
+34 SKDFSK

-61 ATPKDAKEDAKELE
+61 ATPKNSKEGAKEDAKALE
-75 KTPTPHHQHAQNLAK
+75 KTPTLPHQHAQNLAK
-90 DQQAPTL
+90 DQQAHTL
-97 KDLLNH
+97 KDWLNH
-103 KKTTASHEAQHET
+103 QKTTASHEAQHET
-116 HEPTLKDLLN
+116 HE
-126 HKKTTASHEA
+126 
-136 QHETHEMHE
+136 HE

-154 LNKNEKKPNGVA
+154 LNKNEKKPNGVT

-171 ANLTNKNPLTPTNH
+171 ANLLSKNPITPNH
-185 ANNAIKNPTAPTH
+185 ANNAIKNPTTPTH
-198 NAKEPKTLKDIHALS
+198 NAKESKTLKDIQTLS
-213 QKHDLNASNIQV
+213 QKHDLNASNIQAAT
-225 GTPLEKKETPL
+225 TPENKNPL
-236 NASDQLALKTTQTS
+236 NASDHLALKTTQTP

-256 KNDSK
+256 KNDAK

-276 ESHNK
+276 ESQNK
-281 ERTTPPSNEKKTPPL
+281 EHATPQNNEKKTPPL
-296 REALQMNAIKRDK
+296 KEALQMNAIKRDK

-315 PEKTPTKT
+315 SEKTPIHAKT
-323 QTTAAT
+323 QTTAPSAT
-329 PENAPKIPL
+329 PENALKIPL

-353 DNAPTPLEKE
+353 DNIPTPLEKE
-363 EKAKEVS
+363 ETTKEAS
-370 ENKEKTKE
+370 DNKEKTKE
-378 SNNSAQSAQNA
+378 ASNSAQNA
-389 QASDKTSENKSAA
+389 QNTQASDKTSENKSVT

-432 FPKELGKVEVT
+432 FPKELGKVEVI

-525 DNENK
+525 DNENQ

>member
-1 MPSFVNPI
+1 MPSPVNPI
-9 HTNANALNSGTK
+9 HTNANALNSGAK

-34 SKDFNK
+34 SKDFSK

-61 ATPKDAKEDAKELE
+61 ATPKDAKENAKEDAKKLE
-75 KTPTPHHQHAQNLAK
+75 KTPTPHPQHAQNPAK

-116 HEPTLKDLLN
+116 HE
-126 HKKTTASHEA
+126 
-136 QHETHEMHE
+136 HE

-154 LNKNEKKPNGVA
+154 LNKNEKKPNGVT
-166 SNAHQ
+166 SSAHQ
-171 ANLTNKNPLTPTNH
+171 TNLTHKNPLTHANH
-185 ANNAIKNPTAPTH
+185 ANNANKNPTTPTH
-198 NAKEPKTLKDIHALS
+198 NAKESKTLKDIQTLS

-225 GTPLEKKETPL
+225 TAPLEKKETPL
-236 NASDQLALKTTQTS
+236 NASDQLALKTTQAP

-256 KNDSK
+256 KNDAK

-276 ESHNK
+276 DPHNK
-281 ERTTPPSNEKKTPPL
+281 EHATPPNNEKKTPPL
-296 REALQMNAIKRDK
+296 REALPMNAIKRDK

-315 PEKTPTKT
+315 SEKTPTKA
-323 QTTAAT
+323 QTTAPSIA

-353 DNAPTPLEKE
+353 DNAPTLLEKE
-363 EKAKEVS
+363 ETTKEAS
-370 ENKEKTKE
+370 DNKEKTKE
-378 SNNSAQSAQNA
+378 SNNSAQSVQNA
-389 QASDKTSENKSAA
+389 QASDKTSENKSTA

-487 FSQDSSKEQPKEPL
+487 FSQDSSKEQPKEQL
-501 REPFKE
+501 RELFKE
-507 QESTPLK
+507 QESSPLK

-525 DNENK
+525 DHENK

>member
-1 MPSFVNPI
+1 MPSPINPI
-9 HTNANALNSGTK
+9 HTNASTLNNGAK

-34 SKDFNK
+34 SKDFSK

-54 ENPNALK
+54 ENPSALK

-75 KTPTPHHQHAQNLAK
+75 KTPTPHHQPAQNLAK

-103 KKTTASHEAQHET
+103 KKTTASHESQHET
-116 HEPTLKDLLN
+116 HKN
-126 HKKTTASHEA
+126 
-136 QHETHEMHE
+136 HE

-154 LNKNEKKPNGVA
+154 LNKNEKKPNEIA
-166 SNAHQ
+166 SSAHQ

-185 ANNAIKNPTAPTH
+185 AIKNPTAPTH
-198 NAKEPKTLKDIHALS
+198 NAKESKTLKDIQTLS

-236 NASDQLALKTTQTS
+236 NASDQLALKTMQTS

-256 KNDSK
+256 KNDAK

-281 ERTTPPSNEKKTPPL
+281 ERTTPPNNEKKTPPL

-323 QTTAAT
+323 QTTAQAAT

-378 SNNSAQSAQNA
+378 STNSAQSAQNA

-487 FSQDSSKEQPKEPL
+487 FSQDSSKEQPKEQL

-530 ETSMQITLYA
+530 KTSMQITLYA

>member
-1 MPSFVNPI
+1 MPSPVNPI
-9 HTNANALNSGTK
+9 HTNANASTLNNGAK

-34 SKDFNK
+34 SKDFSK

-61 ATPKDAKEDAKELE
+61 ATPKDAKGDAKELE
-75 KTPTPHHQHAQNLAK
+75 KTPTPHHQHAQDFAK

-103 KKTTASHEAQHET
+103 KKTTASHEAQHEI
-116 HEPTLKDLLN
+116 
-126 HKKTTASHEA
+126 HKN
-136 QHETHEMHE
+136 HE

-154 LNKNEKKPNGVA
+154 LNKNEKKPNGVT

-171 ANLTNKNPLTPTNH
+171 ANLTNKNPLTPANH
-185 ANNAIKNPTAPTH
+185 AIKNPTAPTH
-198 NAKEPKTLKDIHALS
+198 NAKEPKTLKDIQTLS
-213 QKHDLNASNIQV
+213 QKHDLNASNIQA
-225 GTPLEKKETPL
+225 TAPLEKKETL
-236 NASDQLALKTTQTS
+236 LSASDQLALKTTQTS

-256 KNDSK
+256 KNGTK

-281 ERTTPPSNEKKTPPL
+281 ERTTPPNNEKKTPPL
-296 REALQMNAIKRDK
+296 REALQMNAVKRDK

-315 PEKTPTKT
+315 PEKTPIHAKT
-323 QTTAAT
+323 QTIAQAAT
-329 PENAPKIPL
+329 PKNPPKIPL

-346 IGANPPN
+346 IGANPPPN

-363 EKAKEVS
+363 ETTKEAS
-370 ENKEKTKE
+370 DNKEKTKE
-378 SNNSAQSAQNA
+378 TSNSAQSVQNA
-389 QASDKTSENKSAA
+389 QASDKTSENKSVT

-421 KPPMSRISMDL
+421 KPPMSKISMDL
-432 FPKELGKVEVT
+432 FPKELGKVEVI

-487 FSQDSSKEQPKEPL
+487 FSQDSSKEQPKEQL
-501 REPFKE
+501 KEPFKE
-507 QESTPLK
+507 QELTPLK

-525 DNENK
+525 DNENQ

>member
-1 MPSFVNPI
+1 MPSPINPI
-9 HTNANALNSGTK
+9 HTNASALNSGAK
-21 NEVKDTK
+21 NEDTK

-34 SKDFNK
+34 SKDFSK

-61 ATPKDAKEDAKELE
+61 ATPKNSKEGAKENAKALE
-75 KTPTPHHQHAQNLAK
+75 KTPTLQPQHAQNPAK

-97 KDLLNH
+97 KDWLNH

-116 HEPTLKDLLN
+116 HEAN
-126 HKKTTASHEA
+126 
-136 QHETHEMHE
+136 E

-154 LNKNEKKPNGVA
+154 LNKNEKKPNGVT

-171 ANLTNKNPLTPTNH
+171 TNLPNKNPLTPTNH
-185 ANNAIKNPTAPTH
+185 ANNTIKTPTTPTH
-198 NAKEPKTLKDIHALS
+198 NAKDPKTLKDIQTLS
-213 QKHDLNASNIQV
+213 QKHDLNASNIQAAT
-225 GTPLEKKETPL
+225 TPENKTPL
-236 NASDQLALKTTQTS
+236 NASDHLALKTTQTPT
-250 INHTLA
+250 NHTLA
-256 KNDSK
+256 KNDAK

-276 ESHNK
+276 EPHNK
-281 ERTTPPSNEKKTPPL
+281 EHANPQNNEKKTPPL
-296 REALQMNAIKRDK
+296 KEALQMNAIKRDK

-315 PEKTPTKT
+315 SEKTQTKT
-323 QTTAAT
+323 QTTAPSIA

-346 IGANPPN
+346 IGANPPPN
-353 DNAPTPLEKE
+353 DNIPTPLEKE
-363 EKAKEVS
+363 EKTQEIS

-378 SNNSAQSAQNA
+378 SNNSTQNAQNA
-389 QASDKTSENKSAA
+389 QASDKTSENKSTA

-443 IQKVG
+443 IQKMG

-487 FSQDSSKEQPKEPL
+487 FSQDSSKEQPKEPFKEL
-501 REPFKE
+501 FKE
-507 QESTPLK
+507 QESSPLR
-514 ENALKSYQENT
+514 ENAPKSYQENT
-525 DNENK
+525 DHENQ
-530 ETSMQITLYA
+530 ETSMQITLYAWF

>member
-1 MPSFVNPI
+1 MPSPINPI
-9 HTNANALNSGTK
+9 HTNASANANANASTLINSGAK
-21 NEVKDTK
+21 NEDTK

-34 SKDFNK
+34 SKDFSK

-61 ATPKDAKEDAKELE
+61 ATPKNAKEDAKTLE
-75 KTPTPHHQHAQNLAK
+75 KTPTLPYQHAQNPAK

-97 KDLLNH
+97 KDWLNH
-103 KKTTASHEAQHET
+103 QKITASHEAQHET
-116 HEPTLKDLLN
+116 HE
-126 HKKTTASHEA
+126 
-136 QHETHEMHE
+136 HE

-154 LNKNEKKPNGVA
+154 LNKNEKKPNGVI

-171 ANLTNKNPLTPTNH
+171 ENSTHKNPLTPTNH
-185 ANNAIKNPTAPTH
+185 ANHAIKNPTAPTDTK
-198 NAKEPKTLKDIHALS
+198 KEPKTLKDIQTLS
-213 QKHDLNASNIQV
+213 QKHDLNANNIQAAT
-225 GTPLEKKETPL
+225 TPENKTPL
-236 NASDQLALKTTQTS
+236 NASDHLALKTTQTS

-256 KNDSK
+256 KNDAK

-276 ESHNK
+276 EPHNK

-296 REALQMNAIKRDK
+296 KEALQMNAIKRDK

-315 PEKTPTKT
+315 SEKTPTKA
-323 QTTAAT
+323 QTTAPSAT

-363 EKAKEVS
+363 ETTKEAS
-370 ENKEKTKE
+370 DNKEKTKE
-378 SNNSAQSAQNA
+378 TNNSSQSAQNA
-389 QASDKTSENKSAA
+389 QASDKTSENKSVT

-432 FPKELGKVEVT
+432 FPKELGKVEVI

-501 REPFKE
+501 KELFKE

-525 DNENK
+525 DHENK

>member
-1 MPSFVNPI
+1 MPSPVNPI
-9 HTNANALNSGTK
+9 HTNANALNSGAK
-21 NEVKDTK
+21 NEDTK

-34 SKDFNK
+34 SKDFSK

-54 ENPNALK
+54 ESPNPNALK
-61 ATPKDAKEDAKELE
+61 ATPKDAKEDAKVLE
-75 KTPTPHHQHAQNLAK
+75 KTPTPHHQHAQNPVK

-97 KDLLNH
+97 KDWLNH
-103 KKTTASHEAQHET
+103 KKTTALHEAQHET
-116 HEPTLKDLLN
+116 HKN
-126 HKKTTASHEA
+126 
-136 QHETHEMHE
+136 HE

-154 LNKNEKKPNGVA
+154 LNKNGKKPNGVT

-185 ANNAIKNPTAPTH
+185 ANNAIKNPTDPTH
-198 NAKEPKTLKDIHALS
+198 NAKESKTLKDIQTLS
-213 QKHDLNASNIQV
+213 QKHDLNASNIQAAT
-225 GTPLEKKETPL
+225 TPENKNPL
-236 NASDQLALKTTQTS
+236 NASDHLALKTTQTPT
-250 INHTLA
+250 NHTLA
-256 KNDSK
+256 KNDAK

-276 ESHNK
+276 EPQNK
-281 ERTTPPSNEKKTPPL
+281 EHTNPQNNEKKTPPL
-296 REALQMNAIKRDK
+296 KEALEMNAIKRDK

-315 PEKTPTKT
+315 SEKIQTKT
-323 QTTAAT
+323 QTTAPSAT

-353 DNAPTPLEKE
+353 DNPPTPLEKE
-363 EKAKEVS
+363 ETTKEAS
-370 ENKEKTKE
+370 DNKEKTKE
-378 SNNSAQSAQNA
+378 SSNSAQNA
-389 QASDKTSENKSAA
+389 QNTQASDKTSENKSIA

-432 FPKELGKVEVT
+432 FPKELGKVEVI

-487 FSQDSSKEQPKEPL
+487 FSQDSSKEQQAPKEQL

-525 DNENK
+525 DNENQ

>member
-1 MPSFVNPI
+1 MPSPVNPI
-9 HTNANALNSGTK
+9 HTNANALNSGAK
-21 NEVKDTK
+21 NEVKDAK

-34 SKDFNK
+34 SKDFSK

-61 ATPKDAKEDAKELE
+61 AMPKDAKEDAKALE
-75 KTPTPHHQHAQNLAK
+75 KTPTPPHQHAQNPAK

-97 KDLLNH
+97 KDWLNH

-116 HEPTLKDLLN
+116 HE
-126 HKKTTASHEA
+126 
-136 QHETHEMHE
+136 HE

-154 LNKNEKKPNGVA
+154 LNKNEKKPNGVT

-171 ANLTNKNPLTPTNH
+171 TNLASKNPITPNH
-185 ANNAIKNPTAPTH
+185 ANNAIKNPTTPTH
-198 NAKEPKTLKDIHALS
+198 NAKDPKTLKDIQTLS
-213 QKHDLNASNIQV
+213 QKHDLNASNIQAAT
-225 GTPLEKKETPL
+225 TPENKNPL
-236 NASDQLALKTTQTS
+236 NASDHLALKTTQTPT
-250 INHTLA
+250 NHTLA
-256 KNDSK
+256 KNDAK

-276 ESHNK
+276 ESPNK
-281 ERTTPPSNEKKTPPL
+281 EHANPPNNEKKTPPL
-296 REALQMNAIKRDK
+296 KEALQMNAIKRDK

-315 PEKTPTKT
+315 SEKTPTKT
-323 QTTAAT
+323 QTTAPSIV

-346 IGANPPN
+346 IGANPPPN

-363 EKAKEVS
+363 EKTQEIS

-378 SNNSAQSAQNA
+378 SSNSAQSAQNA
-389 QASDKTSENKSAA
+389 QASDKTNENKSIA

-432 FPKELGKVEVT
+432 FPKELGKVEVI

-487 FSQDSSKEQPKEPL
+487 FSQDSSKEQPKEQL
-501 REPFKE
+501 RELFKE

-525 DNENK
+525 DHENQ

>member
-1 MPSFVNPI
+1 MPSPINPI
-9 HTNANALNSGTK
+9 HTNASANTNALNSGAK
-21 NEVKDTK
+21 NEDTK

-34 SKDFNK
+34 SKDFSK

-54 ENPNALK
+54 ESPNPNALK
-61 ATPKDAKEDAKELE
+61 AMPQNSKEGAKEGAKALE
-75 KTPTPHHQHAQNLAK
+75 KTPTLQPPHAKDFAK

-97 KDLLNH
+97 KDWLNH
-103 KKTTASHEAQHET
+103 KKTTASHEVQHEI
-116 HEPTLKDLLN
+116 HEN
-126 HKKTTASHEA
+126 
-136 QHETHEMHE
+136 HE

-154 LNKNEKKPNGVA
+154 LNKNEKKPNGVT
-166 SNAHQ
+166 SNDHQ

-185 ANNAIKNPTAPTH
+185 ANHAIKNPTAPTH
-198 NAKEPKTLKDIHALS
+198 NAKESKTLKDIQTLS
-213 QKHDLNASNIQV
+213 QKHDLNASNIQATT
-225 GTPLEKKETPL
+225 TPENKTPL
-236 NASDQLALKTTQTS
+236 NASDQFALKTTQTP
-250 INHTLA
+250 INNTLA
-256 KNDSK
+256 KNDAK

-281 ERTTPPSNEKKTPPL
+281 EHANPPHNEKKTPPL
-296 REALQMNAIKRDK
+296 KEALEMNAIKRDK

-315 PEKTPTKT
+315 SEKTPTKA
-323 QTTAAT
+323 QTTAPSIA

-346 IGANPPN
+346 TGANPPPN
-353 DNAPTPLEKE
+353 DNPPTLLEKE
-363 EKAKEVS
+363 ETTKEAS
-370 ENKEKTKE
+370 DNKEKTKE

-389 QASDKTSENKSAA
+389 QASDKTSENKSTA

-407 KHFTQQLKQEIQEY
+407 KHFAQQLKQEIQEY
-421 KPPMSRISMDL
+421 KPPMSKISMDL
-432 FPKELGKVEVT
+432 FPKELGKVEVV

-487 FSQDSSKEQPKEPL
+487 FSQDSSKEQEKEPFK
-501 REPFKE
+501 EPFKE
-507 QESTPLK
+507 QELTPLK

-525 DNENK
+525 DHENK

>member
-1 MPSFVNPI
+1 MPSPVNPI
-9 HTNANALNSGTK
+9 HTNANALNSGAK
-21 NEVKDTK
+21 NEVKDAK

-34 SKDFNK
+34 SKDFSK

-54 ENPNALK
+54 ENPSALK
-61 ATPKDAKEDAKELE
+61 ATPKDAKALE
-75 KTPTPHHQHAQNLAK
+75 KTPTPHPQHAQNPAK

-97 KDLLNH
+97 KDWLNH
-103 KKTTASHEAQHET
+103 QKTTASHEAQHET
-116 HEPTLKDLLN
+116 HEN
-126 HKKTTASHEA
+126 
-136 QHETHEMHE
+136 HE

-154 LNKNEKKPNGVA
+154 LNKNEKKPNGVT

-171 ANLTNKNPLTPTNH
+171 ANLTNKNPLTPTNR

-198 NAKEPKTLKDIHALS
+198 NTKESKTLKDIQTLS
-213 QKHDLNASNIQV
+213 QKHDLNASNIQAT
-225 GTPLEKKETPL
+225 TPLEKETPL
-236 NASDQLALKTTQTS
+236 NASDQLALKTTQAP
-250 INHTLA
+250 INNTLA
-256 KNDSK
+256 KNDAK

-276 ESHNK
+276 ESPNK
-281 ERTTPPSNEKKTPPL
+281 EHANPQNNEKKTPPL
-296 REALQMNAIKRDK
+296 KEALQMNAIKRDK

-315 PEKTPTKT
+315 SEKTPIHAKT
-323 QTTAAT
+323 QTTAPSIV

-346 IGANPPN
+346 IGANPPPN
-353 DNAPTPLEKE
+353 DNIPTPLEKE
-363 EKAKEVS
+363 ETTKEAS
-370 ENKEKTKE
+370 DNKEKTKE
-378 SNNSAQSAQNA
+378 TSNSAQSAQNT
-389 QASDKTSENKSAA
+389 QASDKTSDNKSTA

-432 FPKELGKVEVT
+432 FPKELGKVEVI

-487 FSQDSSKEQPKEPL
+487 FSQDSSKEQPKEQL
-501 REPFKE
+501 RELFKE

-525 DNENK
+525 DHENQ

>member
-1 MPSFVNPI
+1 MPSPVNPI
-9 HTNANALNSGTK
+9 HTNANALNSGAK
-21 NEVKDTK
+21 NEVKDAK

-34 SKDFNK
+34 SKDFSK

-61 ATPKDAKEDAKELE
+61 ATPKNSKEGAKEDAKALE
-75 KTPTPHHQHAQNLAK
+75 KTPTLQPQHAQNPAK

-97 KDLLNH
+97 KDWLNH

-116 HEPTLKDLLN
+116 HE
-126 HKKTTASHEA
+126 
-136 QHETHEMHE
+136 HE

-154 LNKNEKKPNGVA
+154 LSKNEKKPNEVA

-171 ANLTNKNPLTPTNH
+171 TNLPNKNPITPNH
-185 ANNAIKNPTAPTH
+185 ANKTPTTPTH
-198 NAKEPKTLKDIHALS
+198 NAKESKTLKDIQTLS
-213 QKHDLNASNIQV
+213 QKHDLNASNIQA
-225 GTPLEKKETPL
+225 TAPLEKKETPL
-236 NASDQLALKTTQTS
+236 SASDQLALKTTQTPT
-250 INHTLA
+250 NHTLA
-256 KNDSK
+256 KNDAK

-296 REALQMNAIKRDK
+296 REALPMNAIKRDK

-323 QTTAAT
+323 QTTAQAAT

-353 DNAPTPLEKE
+353 NNAPTLLEKE
-363 EKAKEVS
+363 EKTKEVS

-389 QASDKTSENKSAA
+389 QASDKASENKSTT

-421 KPPMSRISMDL
+421 KPPMSKISMDL
-432 FPKELGKVEVT
+432 FPKELGKVEVV

-487 FSQDSSKEQPKEPL
+487 FSQDSSKEQPKEPFK
-501 REPFKE
+501 EPFKE

-525 DNENK
+525 DNENQ

>member
-1 MPSFVNPI
+1 MPSPVNPI
-9 HTNANALNSGTK
+9 HTNANALNSGAK
-21 NEVKDTK
+21 NEDTK

-34 SKDFNK
+34 SKDFSK

-54 ENPNALK
+54 ESPNPNALK
-61 ATPKDAKEDAKELE
+61 ATPKDAKEDAKALE

-97 KDLLNH
+97 KDWLNH
-103 KKTTASHEAQHET
+103 QKTTAKHETQHET
-116 HEPTLKDLLN
+116 HEN
-126 HKKTTASHEA
+126 
-136 QHETHEMHE
+136 HE

-154 LNKNEKKPNGVA
+154 LNKNEKKPNEVT

-171 ANLTNKNPLTPTNH
+171 TNLASKNPITPNH
-185 ANNAIKNPTAPTH
+185 ANNAIKNPTTPTH
-198 NAKEPKTLKDIHALS
+198 NAKEPKTLKDIQTLS
-213 QKHDLNASNIQV
+213 QKHDLNASNIQAAT
-225 GTPLEKKETPL
+225 TPENKNPL
-236 NASDQLALKTTQTS
+236 NASDHLALKTTPKNPTTNPTT
-250 INHTLA
+250 I
-256 KNDSK
+256 KNDAK

-276 ESHNK
+276 ESPNK
-281 ERTTPPSNEKKTPPL
+281 EHANPQNNEKKTPPL
-296 REALQMNAIKRDK
+296 KEALQMNAIKRDK

-315 PEKTPTKT
+315 SEKTPTKA
-323 QTTAAT
+323 QTTAPSIT

-353 DNAPTPLEKE
+353 DNIPTPLEKE
-363 EKAKEVS
+363 EKTKEAS
-370 ENKEKTKE
+370 DNKEKTKE
-378 SNNSAQSAQNA
+378 TNSSAQNA
-389 QASDKTSENKSAA
+389 QNTQASDKTSDNKSIA

-432 FPKELGKVEVT
+432 FPKELGKVEVI

-507 QESTPLK
+507 QESSPLK

-525 DNENK
+525 DHENK
-530 ETSMQITLYA
+530 KTSMQITLYA

>member
-1 MPSFVNPI
+1 MPSPINPI
-9 HTNANALNSGTK
+9 HTNANANALNSGAK
-21 NEVKDTK
+21 NEDTK

-34 SKDFNK
+34 SKDFSK

-61 ATPKDAKEDAKELE
+61 ATPKNSKEGAKEDAKELE
-75 KTPTPHHQHAQNLAK
+75 KTPTPHHQHAQNPAK

-103 KKTTASHEAQHET
+103 KKTTASHEAQNET
-116 HEPTLKDLLN
+116 HKN
-126 HKKTTASHEA
+126 
-136 QHETHEMHE
+136 HE

-154 LNKNEKKPNGVA
+154 LNKNEKKPNGVT
-166 SNAHQ
+166 SSAHQ
-171 ANLTNKNPLTPTNH
+171 TSLTNKDPLTPT
-185 ANNAIKNPTAPTH
+185 NNAIKNPTAPTDTK
-198 NAKEPKTLKDIHALS
+198 KESKTLKDIQTLS

-225 GTPLEKKETPL
+225 TTTPENKTPL

-256 KNDSK
+256 KNDAK

-276 ESHNK
+276 ESQNK
-281 ERTTPPSNEKKTPPL
+281 ERTTPPNNEKKTPPL
-296 REALQMNAIKRDK
+296 KEALPMNAIKRDK

-315 PEKTPTKT
+315 SEKTPTKA
-323 QTTAAT
+323 QTTTSSTT

-353 DNAPTPLEKE
+353 DNAPTLLEKE
-363 EKAKEVS
+363 EKTKEAS
-370 ENKEKTKE
+370 DNKEKTKE
-378 SNNSAQSAQNA
+378 STNSAQSAQNT
-389 QASDKTSENKSAA
+389 QSSDKTSENKSVT

-432 FPKELGKVEVT
+432 FPKELGKVEVV

-487 FSQDSSKEQPKEPL
+487 FSQDSSKEQPKESFK
-501 REPFKE
+501 ESFKE
-507 QESTPLK
+507 QELTPLK

-525 DNENK
+525 DNENQ

>member
-1 MPSFVNPI
+1 MPSPINPI
-9 HTNANALNSGTK
+9 HTNASTLNSGAK

-34 SKDFNK
+34 SKDFSK
-40 ILNQKISKDKTAPK
+40 ILNQKISKDKSAPK
-54 ENPNALK
+54 ENPSALK
-61 ATPKDAKEDAKELE
+61 ATPKDAKENAKELE

-103 KKTTASHEAQHET
+103 KKTTASHEAQNET
-116 HEPTLKDLLN
+116 HEN
-126 HKKTTASHEA
+126 
-136 QHETHEMHE
+136 HE

-154 LNKNEKKPNGVA
+154 LNKNEKKPNGVI
-166 SNAHQ
+166 SSAHQ
-171 ANLTNKNPLTPTNH
+171 ASLTNKNPLTPTNH
-185 ANNAIKNPTAPTH
+185 ANNAIKNPTTPTH
-198 NAKEPKTLKDIHALS
+198 NAKDPKTLKDIHALS

-236 NASDQLALKTTQTS
+236 NTSDQLALKTTQTS

-256 KNDSK
+256 KNGTK

-315 PEKTPTKT
+315 PEKTSIHAKT
-323 QTTAAT
+323 QTTAQAVT

-363 EKAKEVS
+363 EKTKEVS
-370 ENKEKTKE
+370 ENKEKAKE
-378 SNNSAQSAQNA
+378 STNSAQNA
-389 QASDKTSENKSAA
+389 QNTQASDKTSENKSVT

-487 FSQDSSKEQPKEPL
+487 FSQDSSKEQPKESL

>member
-1 MPSFVNPI
+1 MPSPVNPI
-9 HTNANALNSGTK
+9 HTNANALNSGAK
-21 NEVKDTK
+21 NEDTK

-34 SKDFNK
+34 SKDFSK
-40 ILNQKISKDKTAPK
+40 ILNQKISKDKTTPK
-54 ENPNALK
+54 EDPNALK
-61 ATPKDAKEDAKELE
+61 ATPKDAKEDAKTLE
-75 KTPTPHHQHAQNLAK
+75 KTPTLPHQHAQNLAK

-116 HEPTLKDLLN
+116 HDI
-126 HKKTTASHEA
+126 
-136 QHETHEMHE
+136 HE

-154 LNKNEKKPNGVA
+154 SNKNEKKPNGVA

-171 ANLTNKNPLTPTNH
+171 ENSTHKNPITPTNH
-185 ANNAIKNPTAPTH
+185 ANHAIKNPTAPTH
-198 NAKEPKTLKDIHALS
+198 NAKEPKTLKDIHVLS

-225 GTPLEKKETPL
+225 TTPLEKKETPL
-236 NASDQLALKTTQTS
+236 NASDQLALKTTQTP
-250 INHTLA
+250 INHPLA
-256 KNDSK
+256 KNDAK

-276 ESHNK
+276 ESQNK
-281 ERTTPPSNEKKTPPL
+281 EHTNPPNNEKKTPPL
-296 REALQMNAIKRDK
+296 KEALPMNAIKRDK

-315 PEKTPTKT
+315 PEKTPTKS
-323 QTTAAT
+323 QATAPSAM
-329 PENAPKIPL
+329 PENAPKISL

-353 DNAPTPLEKE
+353 NNAPTPLEKE
-363 EKAKEVS
+363 ETTKEAS
-370 ENKEKTKE
+370 DNKEKTKE
-378 SNNSAQSAQNA
+378 SSNSTQNVQNT
-389 QASDKTSENKSAA
+389 QASDKTSENKSVT

-432 FPKELGKVEVT
+432 FPKELGKVEVI

-487 FSQDSSKEQPKEPL
+487 FSQDSSKEQPKESFK
-501 REPFKE
+501 ESFKE
-507 QESTPLK
+507 QELTPLK